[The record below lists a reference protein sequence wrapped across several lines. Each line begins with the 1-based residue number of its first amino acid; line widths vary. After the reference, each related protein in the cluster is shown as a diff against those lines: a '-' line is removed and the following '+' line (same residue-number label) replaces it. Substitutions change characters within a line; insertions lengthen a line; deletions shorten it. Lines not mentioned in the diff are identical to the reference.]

1 MGGKNINDHNIH
13 VYLYIYIVQFSK
25 HINIEKGEFKQVYHK
40 KDTLYIIKK
49 NKNYF

>member
-13 VYLYIYIVQFSK
+13 VYLYILYIYIVQFSK

-49 NKNYF
+49 K